1 MQGGVLWGVGLLLGF
16 VAPPEGVAAAT
27 EIMVQSAT
35 SARID
40 TTWHARQKELSDA
53 YAQGVL
59 ELGGAMRAA
68 AQASVDRTMRIIDGI
83 GSAQR
88 ESFAR
93 TQVEHDAQQQQ
104 MDEIVSSYS
113 DYLDSAGNSY
123 KLDNTK
129 EYHYADGLGRTS
141 STNNPSAP
149 GLNWEPLKRRSS

>member
-1 MQGGVLWGVGLLLGF
+1 
-16 VAPPEGVAAAT
+16 
-27 EIMVQSAT
+27 MVQSAT

-104 MDEIVSSYS
+104 MDEIVSGYS

-149 GLNWEPLKRRSS
+149 SLNWGPLKRRSS